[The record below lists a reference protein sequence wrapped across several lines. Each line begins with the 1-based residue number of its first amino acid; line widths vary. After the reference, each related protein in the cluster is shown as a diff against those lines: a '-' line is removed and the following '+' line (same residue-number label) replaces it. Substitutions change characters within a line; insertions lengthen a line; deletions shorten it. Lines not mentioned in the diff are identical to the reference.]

1 MNEELKRK
9 IQNFA
14 EADYPRVGEHISL
27 IKCLKT
33 ITKDP
38 SFNLENESISVL
50 INNREFE
57 LIDVYCPDLKEP
69 NAFLWD
75 ESAKIYLKNEQYV
88 IEYIF
93 DGKSDEISSA
103 IIYEE
108 NENGYF
114 EIKGKKY
121 RMISILD
128 KEKARDIDEVS
139 PDDYHN
145 LTTFLTTTKTKNKGN
160 KGNKEK

>member
-145 LTTFLTTTKTKNKGN
+145 LTTFLTTTKTKNN
-160 KGNKEK
+160 GNKEK

>member
-1 MNEELKRK
+1 MNEELKGK

-14 EADYPRVGEHISL
+14 KADYPRVGEHISL
-27 IKCLKT
+27 IECLKT
-33 ITKDP
+33 ITNDP
-38 SFNLENESISVL
+38 SFKLEDESISVL

-57 LIDVYCPDLKEP
+57 LLDVYCPDLKEP
-69 NAFLWD
+69 NSFLWD

-145 LTTFLTTTKTKNKGN
+145 LTTFLTTTKTKNN
-160 KGNKEK
+160 GNKEK

>member
-75 ESAKIYLKNEQYV
+75 ESAKIYLKNGKYV
-88 IEYIF
+88 IEYVF
-93 DGKSDEISSA
+93 DDTSDEISRA
-103 IIYEE
+103 VIYEE
-108 NENGYF
+108 NENGYI
-114 EIKGKKY
+114 EKKGKKY

-145 LTTFLTTTKTKNKGN
+145 LTTFLTTTETKNN
-160 KGNKEK
+160 GNKEK

>member
-1 MNEELKRK
+1 MNEELRRRIK
-9 IQNFA
+9 NFA
-14 EADYPRVGEHISL
+14 EANYPRVGEHISL
-27 IKCLKT
+27 IECLKT

-38 SFNLENESISVL
+38 SFNLEGESTSVL
-50 INNREFE
+50 INKRKFE
-57 LIDVYCPDLKEP
+57 LHDVYCPDLGEA
-69 NAFLWD
+69 NLFLWD
-75 ESAKIYLKNEQYV
+75 ESAKIYLKHEEYV

-160 KGNKEK
+160 KEK